1 MNGSLHEPT
10 ETVAGTTSPRGRCTV
25 DGCDC
30 KDVRIVHRRRAAFF
44 ADCARRR
51 GQTATRV
58 IAAEPGWAI
67 PQAGLLR

>member
-1 MNGSLHEPT
+1 MNGSLHEPIET
-10 ETVAGTTSPRGRCTV
+10 EAGTRSPRRQCTV
-25 DGCDC
+25 EGCEC
-30 KDVRIVHRRRAAFF
+30 KDVRIVLRRRVAFF
-44 ADCARRR
+44 ADFARRR